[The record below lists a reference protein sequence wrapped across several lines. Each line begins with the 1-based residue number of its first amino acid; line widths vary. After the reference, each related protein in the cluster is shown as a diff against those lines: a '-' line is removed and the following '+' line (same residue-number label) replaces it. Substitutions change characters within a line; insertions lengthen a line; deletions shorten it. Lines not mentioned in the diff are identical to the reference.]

1 MYERIGVGE
10 RKWDSLDDERTGDGD
25 RVDPLA
31 GCVQNLQ
38 SADLVLLPQ
47 NCETLP
53 HSSAPFRSL
62 SLLGVRVTS

>member
-1 MYERIGVGE
+1 MPNALVQRANWSPRLRVMYERIGVGE

-38 SADLVLLPQ
+38 SADLVLLP
-47 NCETLP
+47 
-53 HSSAPFRSL
+53 
-62 SLLGVRVTS
+62 